1 MTKQRLITALCNAPM
16 NIDREGVFVNFFKAG
31 KYLFKAI
38 TLLAMDL
45 FFRSV
50 FKWGGTISEFS

>member
-16 NIDREGVFVNFFKAG
+16 NIDREGVLVNFSMQDNIS
-31 KYLFKAI
+31 FKAI

-45 FFRSV
+45 LF
-50 FKWGGTISEFS
+50 GNLPIFS